1 MRAAQLAPEVE
12 GLPEGVT
19 DEAEIPEAFIKVN
32 PPDLFFADHQ
42 TAHLSMDIIRR
53 IHTSLGGIAVPDT
66 ELFSDANLLI
76 IKRHFQVLHGEGNTD
91 QK

>member
-1 MRAAQLAPEVE
+1 
-12 GLPEGVT
+12 
-19 DEAEIPEAFIKVN
+19 
-32 PPDLFFADHQ
+32 
-42 TAHLSMDIIRR
+42 MDIIRR

-76 IKRHFQVLHGEGNTD
+76 IKRHFQVLHGEGDTD